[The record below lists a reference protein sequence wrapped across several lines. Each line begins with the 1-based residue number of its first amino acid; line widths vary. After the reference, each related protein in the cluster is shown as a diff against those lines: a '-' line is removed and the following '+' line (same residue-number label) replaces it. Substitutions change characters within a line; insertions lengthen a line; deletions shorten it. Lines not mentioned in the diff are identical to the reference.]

1 MCLCHTVNHT
11 IYIIERRG
19 GFARRDGGT
28 VENPCG
34 LLSVKRRCGASVWT
48 DSSTSCAPSR
58 TRRAAENGRNHG
70 MDAPRGGQRDSAG
83 RYGARDLSAAAS
95 RARRADRRWRCRFR
109 SRACAGVT
117 PRSGELRTCT
127 CRPVPWA
134 RRDISRTYA
143 RCVAL
148 TGISHTRAG
157 LRRKPGAGR
166 EGEAKAETSSTTAK
180 GGTYD
185 QGTRNFLAGR
195 PPRKTPLVGGRT
207 PVL

>member
-1 MCLCHTVNHT
+1 MGPRLRAGAVHGAVALWR
-11 IYIIERRG
+11 ERVDR
-19 GFARRDGGT
+19 FIDIVRA
-28 VENPCG
+28 VEN
-34 LLSVKRRCGASVWT
+34 T
-48 DSSTSCAPSR
+48 
-58 TRRAAENGRNHG
+58 
-70 MDAPRGGQRDSAG
+70 PRGGEWTPHGMEQWTHRARGQRGIPG
-83 RYGARDLSAAAS
+83 RYGARDLVGSGPP
-95 RARRADRRWRCRFR
+95 RRCACG
-109 SRACAGVT
+109 SVPRACAGVT

-127 CRPVPWA
+127 GVDRSRGRVGTY
-134 RRDISRTYA
+134 SRTYA
-143 RCVAL
+143 QCVAL

>member
-1 MCLCHTVNHT
+1 MGPRACVRALCM
-11 IYIIERRG
+11 
-19 GFARRDGGT
+19 A
-28 VENPCG
+28 
-34 LLSVKRRCGASVWT
+34 LWRCGASVWT

-58 TRRAAENGRNHG
+58 TRRAAENGPWNGRTRRAG
-70 MDAPRGGQRDSAG
+70 DSAGFRFPG
-83 RYGARDLSAAAS
+83 RYGARDLVGSGPPRRCACGS
-95 RARRADRRWRCRFR
+95 VPRACG
-109 SRACAGVT
+109 SVPRACAGVT

-127 CRPVPWA
+127 CPRQVPWA
-134 RRDISRTYA
+134 RVGTHISHTYA

-166 EGEAKAETSSTTAK
+166 EGEAKAETSSMTAK